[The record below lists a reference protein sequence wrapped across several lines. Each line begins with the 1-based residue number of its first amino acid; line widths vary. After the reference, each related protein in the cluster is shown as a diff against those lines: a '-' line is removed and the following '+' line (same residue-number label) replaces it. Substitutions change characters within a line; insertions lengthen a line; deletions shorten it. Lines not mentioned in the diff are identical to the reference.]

1 MVKPCPSV
9 CPSVA
14 PPHLQHLPCLPPPGL
29 VTTER
34 ADPPTSMTEEKPL
47 KRSPSTP
54 AREKPPWDPTCGRP
68 GYYPK
73 EAAPLHR
80 IRVLASPNS
89 TLKSPPCYGFSHEER
104 PRPGAKQA
112 WRLEMT
118 MEQVANA
125 SPGPIY
131 LPNVNS
137 SLRTPPKFSVKSRVK
152 PLAGTMNNPGPTAY
166 KISTGLGVKL
176 KDGRFATR
184 PQWGFGTGTR
194 DQANQLFLH
203 PHARLS
209 TRRPACLSACGSPL
223 TAPVAYLPSFR
234 HAGNTR
240 ATTAPP
246 ASCKPR
252 PRGRNFDHPALKSV
266 KNAREIQFSNFGL

>member
-1 MVKPCPSV
+1 MFQCGKPV
-9 CPSVA
+9 
-14 PPHLQHLPCLPPPGL
+14 PPHLDCTACGRYSL
-29 VTTER
+29 TETFPDR
-34 ADPPTSMTEEKPL
+34 APQPTHPAMTEEKKPL

-73 EAAPLHR
+73 VAAPLQR
-80 IRVLASPNS
+80 IRVLASPDS
-89 TLKSPPCYGFSHEER
+89 TLKSPPCYGFSHEQR
-104 PRPGAKQA
+104 PKPGARQA
-112 WRLEMT
+112 WRMEMV
-118 MEQVANA
+118 MEQVSDA

-137 SLRTPPKFSVKSRVK
+137 SRATPPKFSVTSRVK
-152 PLAGTMNNPGPTAY
+152 PLAGPMNNPSPAAY
-166 KISTGLGVKL
+166 NISTGLGVKL

-184 PQWGFGTGTR
+184 PQWGFGSATR
-194 DQANQLFLH
+194 LQANQVFLH

-209 TRRPACLSACGSPL
+209 KRRPACVSAC
-223 TAPVAYLPSFR
+223 VLPFTIPAAHLPTFR

-246 ASCKPR
+246 ASCR
-252 PRGRNFDHPALKSV
+252 PAVYESCASPPS
-266 KNAREIQFSNFGL
+266 S

>member
-1 MVKPCPSV
+1 
-9 CPSVA
+9 
-14 PPHLQHLPCLPPPGL
+14 
-29 VTTER
+29 
-34 ADPPTSMTEEKPL
+34 MTDEKPL

-54 AREKPPWDPTCGRP
+54 QREKPKWDASCGRP
-68 GYYPK
+68 GYYTK
-73 EAAPLHR
+73 DAAPLQR
-80 IRVLASPNS
+80 IRVMGYVSS
-89 TLKSPPCYGFSHEER
+89 QLKSPPCYGFSHEER

-131 LPNVNS
+131 LPNMDAA
-137 SLRTPPKFSVKSRVK
+137 LRTPPKFSVKSRVK

-166 KISTGLGVKL
+166 KIPTGVGVKL
-176 KDGRFATR
+176 KDGRFQTR

-209 TRRPACLSACGSPL
+209 RRQPACQPACGLPL
-223 TAPVAYLPSFR
+223 SVPAAYSPSFR
-234 HAGNTR
+234 HAGSTR

-246 ASCKPR
+246 VSCKLSSTHFDQR
-252 PRGRNFDHPALKSV
+252 PGCALIRTLLRVDLFHKPPPD
-266 KNAREIQFSNFGL
+266 KFRAYIE